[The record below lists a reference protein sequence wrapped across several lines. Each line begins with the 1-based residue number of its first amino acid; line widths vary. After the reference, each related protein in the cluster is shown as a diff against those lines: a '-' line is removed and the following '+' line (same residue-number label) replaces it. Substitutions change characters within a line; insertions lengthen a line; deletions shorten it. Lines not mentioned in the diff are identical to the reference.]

1 MCFNPFGLINQ
12 NLFLSL
18 IFNILMSMKIN
29 SNMESIYFDHAS
41 TTPVDDRVLEEI
53 LPFYKNQFGNA
64 NSAHQYGRAT
74 KVAIEDSRELI
85 AKLIGA
91 EPSEIIFTSG
101 GTESDNAAIK
111 GVVNATRK
119 TEIITSPIE
128 HHAVIHPAESLKMKG
143 CRITY
148 LQPDSK
154 GYITPQQVSEA
165 ISDDTAVVSLM
176 HVNNEIGTILP
187 IKEIAAVCREK
198 KVPFHSDTVQSVGK
212 LPVNVK
218 DLGIDALSMSA
229 HKIYGPKGIGV
240 LYVKNGTPWLPWL
253 QGGSQER
260 RRRGGTSNVAGIV
273 GLAQALK
280 FCADTIDEHSSHFK
294 KLRREL
300 IEGLD
305 RRFSGIYQINGSVDE
320 GVPHIINLA
329 FTSEDE
335 RGFDGDM
342 LLLNLDI
349 EGICVSNGSACTSGA
364 VEPSHVLKGI
374 GLSDKLANSSI
385 RISFGKD
392 NTVEEVH
399 FFLDKLENVLN
410 RMTKVT
416 S

>member
-1 MCFNPFGLINQ
+1 
-12 NLFLSL
+12 
-18 IFNILMSMKIN
+18 MKN
-29 SNMESIYFDHAS
+29 SPQTEPIYFDHAS

-64 NSAHQYGRAT
+64 NSAHQFGRAT

-143 CRITY
+143 CRVTY
-148 LQPDSK
+148 LDPDSE
-154 GYITPQQVSEA
+154 GYITPEQVADA
-165 ISDDTAVVSLM
+165 ISDDTAIVSLM

-187 IKEIAAVCREK
+187 IKEIAEVCREK
-198 KVPFHSDTVQSVGK
+198 KIPFHSDTVQSVGK
-212 LPVNVK
+212 LPLNVK
-218 DLGIDALSMSA
+218 DLGIDLLSMSG

-280 FCADTIDEHSSHFK
+280 QCSEHVEEHSAHYK
-294 KLRREL
+294 KLRKAL
-300 IEGLD
+300 IDGLED
-305 RRFSGIYQINGSVDE
+305 RLSGLYQINGPKSD
-320 GVPHIINLA
+320 GVPHIVNLA
-329 FTSEDE
+329 FKSEDE
-335 RGFDGDM
+335 KGLDGEM

-374 GLSDKLANSSI
+374 GLPDKLANSSI

-392 NTVEEVH
+392 NTEKQIH

>member
-1 MCFNPFGLINQ
+1 M
-12 NLFLSL
+12 
-18 IFNILMSMKIN
+18 N
-29 SNMESIYFDHAS
+29 SVYFDHAS
-41 TTPVDDRVLEEI
+41 TTPVAEKVLEEI
-53 LPFYKNQFGNA
+53 LPFYKEHFGNA
-64 NSAHQYGRAT
+64 NSAHQHGRAT
-74 KVAIEDSRELI
+74 KVAIEDARELV

-143 CRITY
+143 CTVTY
-148 LQPDSK
+148 LQPDST
-154 GYITPQQVSEA
+154 GQITPTQVDEA
-165 ISDDTAVVSLM
+165 ISEDTAIVSLM

-187 IKEIAAVCREK
+187 VEEIAAICRK
-198 KVPFHSDTVQSVGK
+198 RKVPFHSDTVQSVGK
-212 LPVNVK
+212 VDVNVK
-218 DLGIDALSMSA
+218 DLGMDLLSISG

-273 GLAQALK
+273 GLAKALEL
-280 FCADTIDEHSSHFK
+280 CIEQINDYTTHFNE
-294 KLRREL
+294 LRHEL
-300 IEGLD
+300 ISGLNN
-305 RRFSGIYQINGSVDE
+305 RFTGRFKINGPADDT
-320 GVPHIINLA
+320 GVPHIINLS
-329 FTSEDE
+329 FPVPGDQSL
-335 RGFDGDM
+335 DGEM

-374 GLSDKLANSSI
+374 GLPDKLANSSI

-392 NTVEEVH
+392 NTVEQVH
-399 FFLDKLENVLN
+399 HFLEKLESVLN
-410 RMTKVT
+410 RMTKVA

>member
-1 MCFNPFGLINQ
+1 MDTV
-12 NLFLSL
+12 
-18 IFNILMSMKIN
+18 
-29 SNMESIYFDHAS
+29 YFDHAS
-41 TTPVDDRVLEEI
+41 TTPVDEGVLNEI
-53 LPFYKNQFGNA
+53 LPYYKHQFGNA

-74 KVAIEDSRELI
+74 KVAIEDARELI

-111 GVVNATRK
+111 GVVNANRK

-143 CRITY
+143 CRVTY
-148 LQPDSK
+148 LQPDAA
-154 GYITPQQVSEA
+154 GQITPEQVDEA
-165 ISDDTAVVSLM
+165 ISEDTAIVSLM

-187 IKEIAAVCREK
+187 IKEIADVCSNH

-212 LPVNVK
+212 LPLNVK
-218 DLGIDALSMSA
+218 ELGVDLLSMSG

-240 LYVKNGTPWLPWL
+240 LYVKNRTPWLPWL

-273 GLAQALK
+273 GMAEALK
-280 FCADTIDEHSSHFK
+280 YCTDHLEAHNEHFNI
-294 KLRREL
+294 LRNEL
-300 IEGLD
+300 ITGLEKK
-305 RRFSGIYQINGSVDE
+305 FSGRYRINGPKSN

-329 FTSEDE
+329 FPVDDTASEKSL
-335 RGFDGDM
+335 DGEM

-374 GLSDKLANSSI
+374 GLPDKLANSSI

-392 NTVEEVH
+392 NTVEQVH
-399 FFLDKLENVLN
+399 FFLDKLESVLN
-410 RMTKVT
+410 RMVKVP

>member
-1 MCFNPFGLINQ
+1 
-12 NLFLSL
+12 
-18 IFNILMSMKIN
+18 MKN
-29 SNMESIYFDHAS
+29 RPHTEPIYFDHAS

-143 CRITY
+143 CRVTY
-148 LQPDSK
+148 LDPDSD
-154 GYITPQQVSEA
+154 GYITPEQVAEA

-187 IKEIAAVCREK
+187 IKEIAEVCRERK
-198 KVPFHSDTVQSVGK
+198 IPFHSDTVQSVGK
-212 LPVNVK
+212 LPLNVK
-218 DLGIDALSMSA
+218 DMGIDLLSMSG

-280 FCADTIDEHSSHFK
+280 QCSEHVENHSAHYK
-294 KLRREL
+294 KLRKVL
-300 IEGLD
+300 IDGLED
-305 RRFSGIYQINGSVDE
+305 RLSGRYQINGPASD

-329 FTSEDE
+329 FKSEDE
-335 RGFDGDM
+335 RGLDGEM

-374 GLSDKLANSSI
+374 GLPDKLANSSI

-392 NTVEEVH
+392 NTEKQIY
-399 FFLDKLENVLN
+399 FFLDKLESVLN
-410 RMTKVT
+410 RMTKVA

>member
-1 MCFNPFGLINQ
+1 
-12 NLFLSL
+12 
-18 IFNILMSMKIN
+18 MKN
-29 SNMESIYFDHAS
+29 SPQTEPIYFDHAS

-64 NSAHQYGRAT
+64 NSAHQFGRAT

-143 CRITY
+143 CRVTY
-148 LQPDSK
+148 LDPDSE
-154 GYITPQQVSEA
+154 GYITPEQVADA
-165 ISDDTAVVSLM
+165 ISDDTAIVSLM

-187 IKEIAAVCREK
+187 IKEIAEVCREK
-198 KVPFHSDTVQSVGK
+198 KIPFHSDTVQSVGK
-212 LPVNVK
+212 LPLNVK
-218 DLGIDALSMSA
+218 ELGIDLLSMSG

-280 FCADTIDEHSSHFK
+280 QCSEHVEEHSAHYK
-294 KLRREL
+294 KLRKAL
-300 IEGLD
+300 IDGLED
-305 RRFSGIYQINGSVDE
+305 RLSGRYQINGPKSD
-320 GVPHIINLA
+320 GVPHIVNLA
-329 FTSEDE
+329 FKSEDE
-335 RGFDGDM
+335 KGLDGEM

-374 GLSDKLANSSI
+374 GLPDKLANSSI

-392 NTVEEVH
+392 NTEKQIH